1 MARPSSYPPELRR
14 RAVWMVAEVLGD
26 HPHGSA
32 AVLSTYCAFDNRA
45 ESARSVRDAELKGLI
60 TTTYEDNFRIH
71 GARRIWRE
79 LNRLGRTAARCTVG
93 RRGGVGPVLDPP
105 AAARRPGRRRHRRPA
120 DPRHPE
126 TDTWYAAEHIARLL
140 ADAGRAEEP
149 VAVLEQHTRT
159 GRHDRAG
166 HLIDLGRFPEALIL
180 FQHTDPA
187 PPPPVPTTDL

>member
-1 MARPSSYPPELRR
+1 MPL
-14 RAVWMVAEVLGD
+14 L
-26 HPHGSA
+26 
-32 AVLSTYCAFDNRA
+32 
-45 ESARSVRDAELKGLI
+45 
-60 TTTYEDNFRIH
+60 
-71 GARRIWRE
+71 
-79 LNRLGRTAARCTVG
+79 AARD
-93 RRGGVGPVLDPP
+93 GVDTAVQQTR
-105 AAARRPGRRRHRRPA
+105 AHPG
-120 DPRHPE
+120 